1 LPVPCGISATT
12 PKWALGLAEGHT
24 TNRDITGCR
33 SRQDAFFDL
42 AGKGETLM
50 TLFGL
55 RAGKRR
61 CALPLI
67 PALFLAFI
75 LATSGMLAVAAQDA
89 SPSPMA
95 GGVTVEPF
103 GETADGQAVELYTLT
118 NANGMVVSVMTYGGI
133 VQKVLVPDRDGNLT
147 NVTLG
152 FDSLDKYIAGSPYFG
167 SITGRYANRIARGTF
182 VLDGVTYRLALNNG
196 ENTLH
201 GGLVGFDKVVW
212 DAKDTSGPDGPSI
225 TLSRTS
231 PDGEEGYPGNL
242 AVEVVYT
249 LTNNNELRFDYHATT
264 DAPTII
270 NLTNHSYWNLAG
282 EGTGAINDHQL
293 QLNASSYTPIDA
305 TLIPT
310 GEIAPVAG
318 TPFDFTTPYAI
329 GERIR
334 DDNEQLKFGRGYDH
348 NFVLD
353 RASPDDESLIV
364 AAVLTDPSSG
374 RVLTISTTEP
384 GIQFYSGNFL
394 DGTLYGT
401 SGHAYRQGD
410 GLALE
415 TQHFPDSPNHANF
428 PSTELRPGEDYA
440 TTTVYAFSTQ

>member
-1 LPVPCGISATT
+1 
-12 PKWALGLAEGHT
+12 
-24 TNRDITGCR
+24 
-33 SRQDAFFDL
+33 
-42 AGKGETLM
+42 M

-440 TTTVYAFSTQ
+440 TTTVYAFSTV